1 MEYLLG
7 LLTGVVF
14 LLVLCTGVFIG
25 TRLNKHVKQKPP
37 DIDDEEKRSMK
48 KLNEDFIKVM
58 SYNEHVARRRKG

>member
-14 LLVLCTGVFIG
+14 LLVLIGGLLIG
-25 TRLNKHVKQKPP
+25 TRLNNHTKQKPP

-48 KLNEDFIKVM
+48 QLNEDFKKVM
-58 SYNEHVARRRKG
+58 SYNEHVARQRKG

>member
-14 LLVLCTGVFIG
+14 LLVLIGGVLIG
-25 TRLNKHVKQKPP
+25 TRLNNHTKQKPP

-48 KLNEDFIKVM
+48 QLNEDFKKVM
-58 SYNEHVARRRKG
+58 GYNEKIARQRKG